1 MWLKWL
7 ENFSEQHFP
16 SSIQEKISDM
26 EYQIDR
32 CIQALESV
40 PQEKR
45 QSQYECLKGRLY
57 NAIPDVYKEEAECH
71 LLKADKGNSIVLRRL
86 ADLELMLA
94 QSECNSSVNLL
105 CSKGNLKHFLYIYS
119 SKFLKIQQSRLTN
132 ALNMP
137 KEHSFWMIWMDFVY
151 VRLRIESNIFGCAH
165 FTSFLLTGGWDHSN
179 LQLALE
185 AYKKALEIDAVK
197 SHPFL
202 HYDCG
207 LVNRYLENYKGFLIG
222 FSDVA
227 SKNPASD
234 ALHQLTL
241 TLQLLDKL
249 EELLQGKLN
258 DKSNDKNKGKSKG
271 NNKGKSMET
280 SLSSLIQSL
289 ATIDLDPS
297 YTRVTMDL
305 LTEGLNEG
313 IAVIGAVRC

>member
-1 MWLKWL
+1 
-7 ENFSEQHFP
+7 
-16 SSIQEKISDM
+16 M

-57 NAIPDVYKEEAECH
+57 NAIPDVYNEEAECH
-71 LLKADKGNSIVLRRL
+71 LLKALEAWDSLGLCVSKKGDYKRAKKCYKFVLNMDKGNSIVLRRL

-94 QSECNSSVNLL
+94 QSE
-105 CSKGNLKHFLYIYS
+105 YI
-119 SKFLKIQQSRLTN
+119 L
-132 ALNMP
+132 
-137 KEHSFWMIWMDFVY
+137 
-151 VRLRIESNIFGCAH
+151 GCAY

-241 TLQLLDKL
+241 MLQLLDKL
-249 EELLQGKLN
+249 EGLLQGKLN
-258 DKSNDKNKGKSKG
+258 DKSNDKS
-271 NNKGKSMET
+271 KGKSMET

-289 ATIDLDPS
+289 ATIDFEVMCFLAVDPS
-297 YTRVTMDL
+297 YTRATMDL

-313 IAVIGAVRC
+313 IAVIGAVRCLVKYEYKAPS

>member
-1 MWLKWL
+1 
-7 ENFSEQHFP
+7 
-16 SSIQEKISDM
+16 M

-57 NAIPDVYKEEAECH
+57 NAIPDVYNEEAECH

-94 QSECNSSVNLL
+94 QSEFSENPAKQIDKCIKYAQRTLL
-105 CSKGNLKHFLYIYS
+105 LDDMDGVCLYI
-119 SKFLKIQQSRLTN
+119 L
-132 ALNMP
+132 
-137 KEHSFWMIWMDFVY
+137 
-151 VRLRIESNIFGCAH
+151 GCAH

-241 TLQLLDKL
+241 MLQLLDKL
-249 EELLQGKLN
+249 EGLLQGKLN
-258 DKSNDKNKGKSKG
+258 DKSNDKS
-271 NNKGKSMET
+271 KGKSMET

-289 ATIDLDPS
+289 ATIDLEVMCFLAVDPS
-297 YTRVTMDL
+297 YTRATMDL

-313 IAVIGAVRC
+313 IAVIGAVRCLVKYEHKAPS